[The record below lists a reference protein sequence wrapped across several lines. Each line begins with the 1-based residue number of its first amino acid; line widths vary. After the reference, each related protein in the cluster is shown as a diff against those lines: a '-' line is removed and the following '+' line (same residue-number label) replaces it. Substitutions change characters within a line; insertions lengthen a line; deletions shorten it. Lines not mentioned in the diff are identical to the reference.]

1 MRLTSDIVEIPKDNQ
16 LRDLSIFHA
25 QKNLK
30 EMLLKKVNQFKRMRQ
45 YEFAD
50 IGSIVV
56 EFNNWDNILSGQ
68 RIDNLS
74 LGRRI
79 TALQASLDWIDNIE
93 DIGNPIES
101 WWLVISIWLALAK
114 YGVVNLISNDNEYV
128 PNEPNIIFNY
138 ENSK

>member
-1 MRLTSDIVEIPKDNQ
+1 MRLTSNIVEIPKDNQ
-16 LRDLSIFHA
+16 LRELSIFHA

-50 IGSIVV
+50 IGNIVV
-56 EFNNWDNILSGQ
+56 EFNNWYNIPSGQ

-93 DIGNPIES
+93 EIANPIES

-114 YGVVNLISNDNEYV
+114 YGVINLISNDNEYV
-128 PNEPNIIFNY
+128 PNEPNIIFKLNI
-138 ENSK
+138 